1 MEEKEKAAQAQDL
14 AGTQSSRDSKIVRTS
29 VISIL
34 ANVLLAAFKAVIG
47 ILSNSISITLDAV
60 NNLSDALSSIITI
73 VGTKL
78 ASKPADRNHPYGY
91 GRIEYLTA
99 TIISA
104 IVLYAGI
111 TSLKESIEK
120 IIHPETASYS
130 IISLVIIAVAVVVK
144 LVLGSYVK
152 SVGKSVDSMSLVA
165 SGADARNDAIIS
177 ASVLATA
184 ILMKVTG
191 ISLEAYVGV
200 VISIIILKSGVD
212 MMKDTLND
220 ILGVRVS
227 GEISKAVKKTI
238 TDRENVFGAYDLV
251 LNSYGPDH
259 LQGSVHVEIP
269 EEMSA
274 REIDR
279 LSVQIARDVY
289 QQHGVIISAVG
300 IYSRNTSNPEA
311 TRIRAELYELMQNY
325 REVVQLHGFYLDEE
339 TKTMKFDIVMTFEAE
354 DRQGEFREI
363 SARVREMYPDY
374 RVFINLDDDIS
385 D

>member
-1 MEEKEKAAQAQDL
+1 MEENDKTAPEQDL
-14 AGTQSSRDSKIVRTS
+14 AGVQSSRDSKIVRTS

-47 ILSNSISITLDAV
+47 IISNSISITLDAV

-78 ASKPADRNHPYGY
+78 ASKPADRKHPYGH

-120 IIHPETASYS
+120 IIHPETANYS
-130 IISLVIIAVAVVVK
+130 IISLVIIAVAVGVK
-144 LVLGSYVK
+144 LVLGTYVK

-184 ILMKVTG
+184 ILMKFTG

-200 VISIIILKSGVD
+200 VISVIILKSGID

-227 GEISKAVKKTI
+227 GEVTRAVKRTI
-238 TDRENVFGAYDLV
+238 MDRDNVYGAYDLV

-259 LQGSVHVEIP
+259 LQGSVHVEVP
-269 EEMSA
+269 EEMNA
-274 REIDR
+274 HEIDR

-289 QQHGVIISAVG
+289 QQHGVIITAVG
-300 IYSRNTSNPEA
+300 IYSRNTSSPEA
-311 TRIRAELYELMQNY
+311 TQIRMEIYELLQNY
-325 REVVQLHGFYLDEE
+325 REVVQMHGFYLDHER
-339 TKTMKFDIVMTFEAE
+339 KTIKFDIVMTFEAE
-354 DRQGEFREI
+354 DRQAEFKEI
-363 SARVREMYPDY
+363 CGRVQEMYPNY

>member
-1 MEEKEKAAQAQDL
+1 MEKNNSTVQEQNGQEL
-14 AGTQSSRDSKIVRTS
+14 SSSRDGRIIRTS
-29 VISIL
+29 IISIA

-73 VGTKL
+73 IGTKL
-78 ASKPADRNHPYGY
+78 AGKPADRKHPYGH
-91 GRIEYLTA
+91 GRIEYLSA
-99 TIISA
+99 TIISV

-120 IIHPETASYS
+120 IIHPETATYS
-130 IISLVIIAVAVVVK
+130 VISLVIIAVAVVVK
-144 LVLGSYVK
+144 LLLGSYVK

-165 SGADARNDAIIS
+165 SGSDARNDAFLS

-200 VISIIILKSGVD
+200 VISIIILKNGID
-212 MMKDTLND
+212 MMRDTLND

-227 GEISKAVKKTI
+227 GELSKAVKNTI

-269 EEMSA
+269 EEMNA

-279 LSVQIARDVY
+279 LSSQIARDVY
-289 QQHGVIISAVG
+289 EQHGVIITAVG

-311 TRIRAELYELMQNY
+311 MRIRAELYELMQNY

-339 TKTMKFDIVMTFEAE
+339 TKTIKFDIVMTFEAE
-354 DRQGEFREI
+354 DRQAEFREI
-363 SARVREMYPDY
+363 CGKVREMYPDY
-374 RVFINLDDDIS
+374 KVFINLDDDIS